1 MTSARPGSVGYKLD
15 SLMRL
20 ALVCMLNGHGLFET
34 IISMPP
40 DLTSMPF
47 WDKFGLGPVILDGG
61 LATELER
68 RGADLRDPL
77 WSAKL
82 LLDDPGL
89 IRQVHEAY
97 VAAGADVATT
107 ATYQLSFEGF
117 ARRGLNRGQ
126 TVDAIRLGVRLA
138 REAGPKIV
146 AASVGPYGAF
156 LADGSEFRG
165 DYGLSVRQ
173 LIDWHRPRLEVL
185 AASGADLLACET
197 IPCQAEAEALV
208 RLLEDFPQT
217 SAWFSFSCRDERR
230 VSHGETLA
238 ACAAVVNQCPNAVA
252 FGVNCTA
259 PQLVEGLLQSVA
271 DVTRKPLLAYPN
283 LGGVWDGKEQVWR
296 GGEEGDWAAAASR
309 WLAAGARLLGG
320 CCRTTPAHIQQ
331 IAGLRAPKQ

>member
-1 MTSARPGSVGYKLD
+1 MASSIAV
-15 SLMRL
+15 
-20 ALVCMLNGHGLFET
+20 V
-34 IISMPP
+34 
-40 DLTSMPF
+40 PF
-47 WDKFGLGPVILDGG
+47 WEGLSAGPVILDGG
-61 LATELER
+61 LATELEQ

-82 LLDDPGL
+82 LLDNPVL

-117 ARRGLNRGQ
+117 AQRGLDREQ
-126 TVDAIRLGVRLA
+126 TVAAVRLSVRLA
-138 REAGPKIV
+138 REAGPKLV

-173 LIDWHRPRLEVL
+173 LLDWHRPRLEAL
-185 AASGADLLACET
+185 ADSGADLLACET

-208 RLLEDFPQT
+208 RLLEDFPGT
-217 SAWFSFSCRDERR
+217 PAWFSFSCRDEHR

-238 ACAAVVNQCPNAVA
+238 ACAAVVNHCPNAVA

-259 PQLVEGLLQSVA
+259 PQFVEGLLQSVA
-271 DVTRKPLLAYPN
+271 GVTRKPLLAYPN
-283 LGGVWDGKEQVWR
+283 LGGVWDGAEHVWR

-309 WLAAGARLLGG
+309 WLAAGARLIGG

-331 IAGLRAPKQ
+331 LAGLRAPKP

>member
-1 MTSARPGSVGYKLD
+1 MA
-15 SLMRL
+15 
-20 ALVCMLNGHGLFET
+20 
-34 IISMPP
+34 P
-40 DLTSMPF
+40 DLESVAF
-47 WDKFGLGPVILDGG
+47 WKGFGPGPVILDGG

-68 RGADLRDPL
+68 HGADLHDPL

-82 LLDDPGL
+82 LLEDPGL

-97 VAAGADVATT
+97 VAAGADVVTT

-117 ARRGLNRGQ
+117 ARRGLDRNQ
-126 TVDAIRLGVRLA
+126 TVKAVRLSVRLA
-138 REAGPKIV
+138 REAGPKVV

-173 LIDWHRPRLEVL
+173 LLDWHRPRLEAL
-185 AASGADLLACET
+185 ADSGADLLACET

-208 RLLEDFPQT
+208 RLFEDFPST
-217 SAWFSFSCRDERR
+217 SAWFSFSCSDERR

-238 ACAAVVNQCPNAVA
+238 ACAAVVNHCPNAVA

-259 PQLVEGLLQSVA
+259 PQFVEGLLQSVA
-271 DVTRKPLLAYPN
+271 EATRKPLLAYPN
-283 LGGVWDGKEQVWR
+283 LGGVWDGVEHAWR
-296 GGEEGDWAAAASR
+296 GGEEWDWAAAGSQ
-309 WLAAGARLLGG
+309 WLAAGARLIGG

-331 IAGLRAPKQ
+331 LAGLRTPKP

>member
-1 MTSARPGSVGYKLD
+1 MVPGLASV
-15 SLMRL
+15 
-20 ALVCMLNGHGLFET
+20 
-34 IISMPP
+34 
-40 DLTSMPF
+40 PF
-47 WDKFGLGPVILDGG
+47 WKQFGPGPVILDGG

-82 LLDDPGL
+82 LLENPTL

-97 VAAGADVATT
+97 VAAGADVLTT

-117 ARRGLNRGQ
+117 ARRGLDDAQ
-126 TVDAIRLGVRLA
+126 TLKAIRLSVRLA
-138 REAGPKIV
+138 REAKPKLV

-173 LIDWHRPRLEVL
+173 LLDWHRPRLEAL
-185 AASGADLLACET
+185 ADSGADLLACET
-197 IPCQAEAEALV
+197 IPCQAEAEALA
-208 RLLEDFPQT
+208 RLLEDFPDTQ
-217 SAWFSFSCRDERR
+217 AWFSFSCRDERL
-230 VSHGETLA
+230 VSHGENLA
-238 ACAAVVNQCPNAVA
+238 ACAAVVNQCPSVVA

-283 LGGVWDGKEQVWR
+283 LGGVWDGTEHIWR
-296 GGEEGDWAAAASR
+296 GGEDWDWPAAATR
-309 WLAAGARLLGG
+309 WLAAGASLIGG
-320 CCRTTPAHIQQ
+320 CCRTTPEHIQQ
-331 IAGLRAPKQ
+331 LARLREPKQ

>member
-1 MTSARPGSVGYKLD
+1 MAPG
-15 SLMRL
+15 L
-20 ALVCMLNGHGLFET
+20 AS
-34 IISMPP
+34 I
-40 DLTSMPF
+40 PF
-47 WDKFGLGPVILDGG
+47 WEKFGPGPVILDGG

-82 LLDDPGL
+82 LLENPTL

-97 VAAGADVATT
+97 VAAGADVVTT

-117 ARRGLNRGQ
+117 ARRGLERAQ
-126 TVDAIRLGVRLA
+126 TVEAIRLSVRLA
-138 REAGPKIV
+138 REAGPKLV

-165 DYGLSVRQ
+165 DYGLSVQQ
-173 LIDWHRPRLEVL
+173 LIDWHRPRLEAL
-185 AASGADLLACET
+185 ADSGADLLACET

-208 RLLEDFPQT
+208 RLLEDFPRT
-217 SAWFSFSCRDERR
+217 PAWFSFSCRNESL

-238 ACAAVVNQCPNAVA
+238 ACAAIVNHCPNAVA

-259 PQLVEGLLQSVA
+259 PQFVEGLLQSVA
-271 DVTRKPLLAYPN
+271 GVARKPLLAYPN
-283 LGGVWDGKEQVWR
+283 LGGVWDGKEHVWR
-296 GGEEGDWAAAASR
+296 GGEDWDWAAAASR
-309 WLAAGARLLGG
+309 WLAAGARFIGG

-331 IAGLRAPKQ
+331 IAALRVPKE

>member
-1 MTSARPGSVGYKLD
+1 MAPG
-15 SLMRL
+15 L
-20 ALVCMLNGHGLFET
+20 ADV
-34 IISMPP
+34 
-40 DLTSMPF
+40 PF
-47 WDKFGLGPVILDGG
+47 WEGFGLGPVILDGG

-82 LLDDPGL
+82 LVDDPLL

-117 ARRGLNRGQ
+117 AQRGLDREQ
-126 TVDAIRLGVRLA
+126 TVEAVRLSVRLA
-138 REAGPKIV
+138 REAGPKFV

-173 LIDWHRPRLEVL
+173 LLDWHRPRLEAL
-185 AASGADLLACET
+185 ADSGADLLACET

-208 RLLEDFPQT
+208 RLLEDFPGT
-217 SAWFSFSCRDERR
+217 PAWFSFSCRDERR

-259 PQLVEGLLQSVA
+259 PQLAEGLLQSVA
-271 DVTRKPLLAYPN
+271 GVTRQPLLAYPN
-283 LGGVWDGKEQVWR
+283 LGGVWDGRDHGWR
-296 GGEEGDWAAAASR
+296 GGEEWDLAAAGSR
-309 WLAAGARLLGG
+309 WLAAGAQLLGG

-331 IAGLRAPKQ
+331 LAGLRVPKQ

>member
-1 MTSARPGSVGYKLD
+1 MSMAP
-15 SLMRL
+15 RL
-20 ALVCMLNGHGLFET
+20 ADV
-34 IISMPP
+34 
-40 DLTSMPF
+40 PF
-47 WDKFGLGPVILDGG
+47 WERFGVSPVVLDGG
-61 LATELER
+61 LATELEQ

-82 LLDDPGL
+82 LLEDPVL

-97 VAAGADVATT
+97 VAAGADIATT

-117 ARRGLNRGQ
+117 AQRGLDHEQ
-126 TVDAIRLGVRLA
+126 TVEVVRLSVRLA
-138 REAGPKIV
+138 RDAGPKFV

-173 LIDWHRPRLEVL
+173 LLDWHRPRLEAL
-185 AASGADLLACET
+185 ADSGADLLACET
-197 IPCQAEAEALV
+197 LPCQAEAEALV
-208 RLLEDFPQT
+208 RLLEDFPRT
-217 SAWFSFSCRDERR
+217 SAWFSFSCRDARR

-238 ACAAVVNQCPNAVA
+238 ACAEVVNQCPNAVA

-259 PQLVEGLLQSVA
+259 PQFVEGLLHSVA
-271 DVTRKPLLAYPN
+271 GVSCKPLLAYPN
-283 LGGVWDGKEQVWR
+283 LGGLWDGVEHVWR
-296 GGEEGDWAAAASR
+296 GGEEWDWAAAASR

-320 CCRTTPAHIQQ
+320 CCRTTPAHLQQ

>member
-1 MTSARPGSVGYKLD
+1 MAPGVADG
-15 SLMRL
+15 
-20 ALVCMLNGHGLFET
+20 
-34 IISMPP
+34 
-40 DLTSMPF
+40 PF
-47 WDKFGLGPVILDGG
+47 WEGFGLGPVILDGG

-82 LLDDPGL
+82 LLEDPVL

-117 ARRGLNRGQ
+117 AQRGLDREH
-126 TVDAIRLGVRLA
+126 TVAAVRLSVRLA
-138 REAGPKIV
+138 RGAGPKCV

-156 LADGSEFRG
+156 LADGAEFRG
-165 DYGLSVRQ
+165 DYGLSARQ
-173 LIDWHRPRLEVL
+173 LLDWHRPRLEAL
-185 AASGADLLACET
+185 ADSGADLLACET

-208 RLLEDFPQT
+208 RLLEDFPRT

-259 PQLVEGLLQSVA
+259 PQLVAGLLQSVA
-271 DVTRKPLLAYPN
+271 GVTRKPLLAYPN
-283 LGGVWDGKEQVWR
+283 LGGVWDGRDHVWR
-296 GGEEGDWAAAASR
+296 GGEEWDWAAAASR
-309 WLAAGARLLGG
+309 WLAAGARLIGG
-320 CCRTTPAHIQQ
+320 CCRTTPAHIEQL
-331 IAGLRAPKQ
+331 AGLRAPKQ